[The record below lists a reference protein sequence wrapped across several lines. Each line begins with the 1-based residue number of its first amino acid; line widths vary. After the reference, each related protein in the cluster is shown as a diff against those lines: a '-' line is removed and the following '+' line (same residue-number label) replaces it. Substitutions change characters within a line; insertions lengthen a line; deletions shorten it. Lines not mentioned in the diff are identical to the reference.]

1 MIGHVNIS
9 IYICARI
16 FYDFVMIEGYLT
28 TKEVAEK
35 LNVSEG
41 RIRQLIA
48 EKRLPTIKIG
58 NSNLIKESDLVAVQ
72 ERKRTGRPKKNANH
86 INE

>member
-1 MIGHVNIS
+1 
-9 IYICARI
+9 
-16 FYDFVMIEGYLT
+16 MIEGYLT

-48 EKRLPTIKIG
+48 EKRLPAIKIG
-58 NSNLIKESDLVAVQ
+58 NSNLIKETDLKLVE
-72 ERKRTGRPKKNANH
+72 ERKRTGRKPKAKS
-86 INE
+86 